1 MDEEWKQTL
10 EDFTTRVWPRVRG
23 DAPPSPPGPLPPQG
37 ALEELAALIRTE
49 TAAQRAYQ
57 AMAEGAKGKTAAA
70 WAGLAAGSRKLVRR
84 LQSEYYLRSGDSCP
98 VPQAPARKSEA
109 WEELY
114 YSRAWLDAGQAE
126 FAYLEA
132 AGRTEDAGLRIA
144 FAEAAERKRA
154 QREALRALCRQLF
167 R

>member
-23 DAPPSPPGPLPPQG
+23 DAPPAPPPRDEP
-37 ALEELAALIRTE
+37 EELAALIRTE
-49 TAAQRAYQ
+49 TAALRAYQ
-57 AMAEGAKGKTAAA
+57 AMAENTKGGAAAA
-70 WAGLAAGSRKLVRR
+70 WARLAAGSRGLIRKL
-84 LQSEYYLRSGDSCP
+84 QTEYYLRSGDSCP
-98 VPQAPARKSEA
+98 VPRRPVQSRGP
-109 WEELY
+109 WEDLR
-114 YSRAWLDAGQAE
+114 RAWLDAGQAE
-126 FAYLEA
+126 RAYLEA
-132 AGRTEDAGLRIA
+132 AGLAEDAGLRIA